1 MDTLRSCSLMRRDKL
16 SWWLKLQQ
24 KKCHAFF
31 FPLLAKE
38 LAQSQPVTVWNPRR
52 VLHNLSPMCIMHWN
66 KTAFIIHVG
75 VKPQF
80 RPVQASKKSM
90 VEIKH
95 AELYHSSHAFFF
107 YFWHCLGTGLAV
119 TLICTFEANGCFIF
133 LCWNS
138 PPLMEFTQHCSK
150 IMWTCRQLLE
160 KSRAL
165 KMLKSSSDN
174 SPKVFTT
181 EDFVICRTA
190 MLWIITTFG
199 FVDAVS
205 CWTTFTPFLRL
216 PSWLASEYATKDS
229 SKLSSACQTSPC
241 WGNSN

>member
-1 MDTLRSCSLMRRDKL
+1 MLNYIIQVMP
-16 SWWLKLQQ
+16 
-24 KKCHAFF
+24 FF
-31 FPLLAKE
+31 F
-38 LAQSQPVTVWNPRR
+38 
-52 VLHNLSPMCIMHWN
+52 
-66 KTAFIIHVG
+66 F
-75 VKPQF
+75 
-80 RPVQASKKSM
+80 
-90 VEIKH
+90 
-95 AELYHSSHAFFF
+95 
-107 YFWHCLGTGLAV
+107 FWHCLGTGLAV

-133 LCWNS
+133 LYWNS

-241 WGNSN
+241 WG

>member
-1 MDTLRSCSLMRRDKL
+1 MLNYIIQVMP
-16 SWWLKLQQ
+16 
-24 KKCHAFF
+24 FF
-31 FPLLAKE
+31 F
-38 LAQSQPVTVWNPRR
+38 
-52 VLHNLSPMCIMHWN
+52 
-66 KTAFIIHVG
+66 F
-75 VKPQF
+75 
-80 RPVQASKKSM
+80 
-90 VEIKH
+90 
-95 AELYHSSHAFFF
+95 
-107 YFWHCLGTGLAV
+107 FWHCLGTGLAV

-241 WGNSN
+241 WG